1 MTLGRKDFS
10 VTRTDGGAHV
20 FGLAGFLRDDN
31 LVSHIGSFGGIDSPA
46 PPLERIVNGMYS
58 QAAV

>member
-1 MTLGRKDFS
+1 
-10 VTRTDGGAHV
+10 
-20 FGLAGFLRDDN
+20 LAGFLRDDN